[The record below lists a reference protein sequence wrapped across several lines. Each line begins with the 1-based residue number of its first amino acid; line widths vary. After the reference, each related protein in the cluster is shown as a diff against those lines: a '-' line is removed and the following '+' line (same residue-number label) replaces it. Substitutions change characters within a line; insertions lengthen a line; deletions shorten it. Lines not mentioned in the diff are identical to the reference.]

1 MKLPADGSGQANE
14 RALPLKQPA
23 STKGW
28 HIELVLRRIPR
39 NQTSKNQRAQARWAG
54 EGCQFNLLVLMHQRS
69 PSPPYGVWV
78 THRDLRHIL

>member
-1 MKLPADGSGQANE
+1 MARVNHDLTWVEIRQWSLQTRACVRGMKLPADGSGQANE

-39 NQTSKNQRAQARWAG
+39 NQTSKSQRAQARRGGGA
-54 EGCQFNLLVLMHQRS
+54 VS
-69 PSPPYGVWV
+69 
-78 THRDLRHIL
+78 I